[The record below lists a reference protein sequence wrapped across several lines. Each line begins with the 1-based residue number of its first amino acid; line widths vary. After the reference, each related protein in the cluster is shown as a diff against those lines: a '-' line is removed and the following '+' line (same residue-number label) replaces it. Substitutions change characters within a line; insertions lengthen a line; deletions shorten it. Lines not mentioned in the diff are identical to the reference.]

1 MLFHTMTIYYPVG
14 GFMKSAKTEYSSGMV
29 DTPGPDGKEQP
40 RRGRAQPGIRST
52 IDCIPCFIR
61 QAIDSVRFSTPDS
74 GTREQ
79 IVREAL
85 LTIAGMEMGD
95 SPPVIAQHI
104 HRRLRQ
110 LSRVDDPYRAVKD
123 RFNRMALDMLPALES
138 RVRGASDPLDAA
150 TRLAIAGN
158 VIDLGAK
165 ADLQDHDAR
174 AAVAGCM
181 DVPLHGDLEAFRRT
195 IGKAREILYL
205 ADNAGEIVFD
215 RLLIEQLS
223 PGRVTLAVRG
233 AAVINDA
240 TVHDARQAGLY
251 ELVEVIDNGSD
262 APGTVLTDC
271 SREFRE
277 SFGKADLIIAKGQG
291 NFETL
296 FNAEAPVFFL
306 FKVKC
311 GVIASHVGLP
321 VGTHVL
327 EHFGAARA
335 ESDGDSGND

>member
-1 MLFHTMTIYYPVG
+1 
-14 GFMKSAKTEYSSGMV
+14 MKSVKTEYSSGMV
-29 DTPGPDGKEQP
+29 DTRDPGGKTQP
-40 RRGRAQPGIRST
+40 RGEKVQPGIRST

-61 QAIDSVRFSTPDS
+61 QAIDSVRFSTPDPD
-74 GTREQ
+74 TREQ

-85 LTIAGMEMGD
+85 LVIAGMKMGD
-95 SPPVIAQHI
+95 VPPMTAQQV

-110 LSRVDDPYRAVKD
+110 LTRVDDPYRAAKD
-123 RFNRMALDMLPALES
+123 RFNRMALDMLPDLES
-138 RVRGASDPLDAA
+138 RVRGAPDSLDAA

-165 ADLQDHDAR
+165 ADIQDHDAR

-181 DVPLHGDLEAFRRT
+181 DVPLHGDLETFRRA
-195 IGKAREILYL
+195 IGTAREILYL

-240 TVHDARQAGLY
+240 TVHDARQAGLH

-262 APGTVLTDC
+262 APGTVLPDC
-271 SREFRE
+271 SGEFRE
-277 SFGKADLIIAKGQG
+277 RFGRADLIIAKGQG

-296 FNAEAPVFFL
+296 FNTEAPVFFL

-335 ESDGDSGND
+335 ESGGFSGND